1 MSVQN
6 WNNQIE
12 KTNQTITECGN
23 CWGHQEW
30 HGQICDKTPKRSNT
44 SDDGFILKFVK
55 KYLA

>member
-6 WNNQIE
+6 LNKQQQ
-12 KTNQTITECGN
+12 TNTSTNECGN

-30 HGQICDKTPKRSNT
+30 QGQICDKTLKRTNQF
-44 SDDGFILKFVK
+44 DDGFILKFVK